1 MSLRAYPPA
10 QGLYDPTNE
19 RDSCGVGFVC
29 NIKNTKSHAIV
40 RQGLEILERL
50 AHRGAVGA
58 DPKAGDGAGILVQ
71 IPDAFLRAQ
80 VSFDLPPVGRYGVG
94 MVFLPHDAD
103 ARGLMQDIID
113 RHVRE
118 GGQRVLGWRDVP
130 VDNSD
135 LGKSVLPTEPL
146 VQQVF
151 IARGESCADQD
162 AFERKLFVIRK
173 RMDNEIRGSGYD
185 QTSYYIASLSS
196 RTLNYKGMLLADQVG
211 NYYLDLSD
219 ERFES
224 AIALVHQRFSTNTFP
239 TWDLAQPFRMICHNG
254 EINTLRGNVNWMAAR
269 RHTMRSDILGED
281 LDTIWPLI
289 PEGQSD
295 SACFDNALELLV
307 MGGYSL
313 AHAMMVLIPEAWTGN
328 R

>member
-10 QGLYDPTNE
+10 QGLYDPDNE

-80 VSFDLPPVGRYGVG
+80 VTFDLPPIGEYGVG
-94 MVFLPHDAD
+94 MVFLPRDAD

-151 IARGESCADQD
+151 IARGENCADQD

-173 RMDNEIRGSGYD
+173 RMDNEIRGAGYD
-185 QTSYYIASLSS
+185 QTAYYTASLSS

-269 RHTMRSDILGED
+269 RHTMRSEILGDD

-307 MGGYSL
+307 MGGY
-313 AHAMMVLIPEAWTGN
+313 
-328 R
+328 